1 MNTHFGMYIMR
12 RCNKIQQNTDV
23 EDWNYIPT
31 DLNMTDVLSG
41 GILIENP
48 DMLSSW
54 FAGPNFIKEASLIY
68 NFESSENGRNTTKTV
83 QQISTKC
90 FTFTYLK

>member
-31 DLNMTDVLSG
+31 YLNMTDVLSA
-41 GILIENP
+41 GILIQNP

-54 FAGPNFIKEASLIY
+54 FAGPNFIEEASLIY
-68 NFESSENGRNTTKTV
+68 NFESSENGRITTKTV
-83 QQISTKC
+83 QQFSTKC